1 MLGSMGSARKM
12 HFVEELKQHYRD
24 LIAGA
29 AEAES
34 GTAAAADSLQR
45 EARSREDG
53 KGAAEF
59 GRMAR
64 QHRDRRERARREM
77 EALIRFARAG
87 LEDLPRSAKVGLGA
101 LVDVSIE
108 DADTGE
114 TEERTLFILPVGA
127 GTELL
132 GPGGDGF
139 VSVITP
145 DSPVGRSLMGSVEG
159 DSFEIT
165 TRENMREWTVA
176 FVG

>member
-1 MLGSMGSARKM
+1 MDSARKL
-12 HFVEELKQHYRD
+12 HFVAELKQHYRD
-24 LIAGA
+24 IIAGA
-29 AEAES
+29 ADAES

-45 EARSREDG
+45 EARSREDA

-59 GRMAR
+59 GRMSL
-64 QHRDRRERARREM
+64 QHRGRRERAKREL
-77 EALIRFARAG
+77 EALIRFAKGG
-87 LEDLPRSAKVGLGA
+87 LVDLPRSARVGLGA
-101 LVDVSIE
+101 LVDVSLE
-108 DADTGE
+108 DADTGD

-127 GTELL
+127 GTDLL

-159 DSFEIT
+159 DSFEIA
-165 TRENMREWTVA
+165 TRKQAREWTVA